1 MAVVP
6 LHQPKNADRADHTEL
21 AELLYRADHFLSH
34 DGEFWRYTER
44 GIWERVAKETV
55 QRDVQALCRRMG
67 QAASASL
74 VNGVVSMAHGVYYR
88 DVEWDAT
95 DRRAVAV
102 RGGVLVY
109 RSGCWVLTPYRPE
122 DYRRVCLPLEYD
134 PKAECPRFTAF
145 MQQTFAGAEDA
156 NERIVALVEMLGLSL
171 TATTEFER
179 GILLVGSG
187 ANGKSVLLRLLADM
201 LGSYASGVNPAEFE
215 NRFQRGSLD
224 GKLVNITTEL
234 PEGTVLPDGAIKAII
249 SGEPCTVERK
259 FQDPFVLRPT
269 AKIWIATNHLP
280 SVRDFS
286 PALYRRFTILR
297 FPNVVPEADRDT
309 GLSEKL
315 RAELPGILNVLLQAL
330 GRVYERGL
338 LTTPPSSLAE
348 IENWRRDA
356 DQVLSFLEEE
366 MIREADARIA
376 SSDAYQLYQAWARE
390 AGIQRTVNRKNFTT
404 RVEGLGWATAAK
416 GSGGQ
421 RMLFGIRQRLAG
433 DI

>member
-1 MAVVP
+1 MAVIP
-6 LHQPKNADRADHTEL
+6 LHQPKSADKPDHTEL
-21 AELLYRADHFLSH
+21 AELLYPQDRFLSH
-34 DGEFWRYTER
+34 DGEFWRYTDQ
-44 GIWERVAKETV
+44 GIWERIPKETV

-67 QAASASL
+67 QPATASL
-74 VNGVVSMAHGVYYR
+74 VNGVVAMSHGVYYR
-88 DVEWDAT
+88 SIDWDAT

-109 RSGCWVLTPYRPE
+109 RDGEWQMSPYRPE
-122 DYRRVCLPLEYD
+122 DYRRVCLPIDYD
-134 PKAECPRFTAF
+134 PGAECPRFTRF
-145 MQQTFAGAEDA
+145 IRETFAGAEDA

-201 LGSYASGVNPAEFE
+201 LGPYASGVNPAEFE

-259 FQDPFVLRPT
+259 FQDPFVLRPSV
-269 AKIWIATNHLP
+269 KIWIATNHLP

-297 FPNVVPEADRDT
+297 FPNVVPEEERDT
-309 GLSEKL
+309 SLSEKL
-315 RAELPGILNVLLQAL
+315 REEITGILNIALRAL
-330 GRVYERGL
+330 GRVYDRGA
-338 LTTPPSSLAE
+338 LTMPPSSLGE

-376 SSDAYQLYQAWARE
+376 SSEAYELYLAWARD
-390 AGIQRTVNRKNFTT
+390 AGIQRTVNRKSFTT
-404 RVEGLGWATAAK
+404 RVEGLGWAQAGK

-421 RMLFGIRQRLAG
+421 RMLFGMRQLLAG
-433 DI
+433 DL